1 MAYPNPFPVT
11 YPQMGFY
18 PQMQMQ
24 PPQLQAQAQQAQMQA
39 QQNGMV
45 WVQGE
50 AGAKSYL
57 LTPNTILPLWDS
69 EAQTI
74 YLKSTDASGM
84 PTMKILDYTVRDSQQ
99 NNPPIQN
106 NNAESFATK
115 EEVESLAEQLASMK
129 RRLDGM
135 SQRHRKPEKQKEVVD
150 NE

>member
-11 YPQMGFY
+11 YPQIGFY

-24 PPQLQAQAQQAQMQA
+24 PSQLQAQAQQAQMQA

-115 EEVESLAEQLASMK
+115 EEVESLAEQLANMK